1 MSSDALKY
9 TLLKLSPSHLRWF
22 CRRLAWWS
30 SSSRPNWSDATFD
43 ISEITDFM
51 VSTYTEDG
59 ALSKAANILRMMDCN
74 DEADTLEPKE
84 KHIMDMLRNQL
95 IHDVTDVESVLD
107 ELITKGVI
115 HQESYDKICALPT
128 SEEKMKELLDGHL
141 KSEED
146 KDICYRIVEKWIPH
160 FQSAS
165 PAVYSES
172 VDKLGSGGPP
182 KVVRRKTTKIKM
194 PTVVQ
199 VPEVHWI
206 TLKPEVICVDDE
218 DTPIYSLQSDAGP
231 FECGVSGLRW
241 VCKEKVSLKYQFGS
255 WEEHMERMEAL
266 HFIPGGPLL
275 DVTVIA
281 GKLEE
286 AYLPH
291 WICTEDNPEVLG
303 KFSVLHID
311 TCGDVVEPVSEVTPS
326 HVKLSQPHF
335 SPRGVL
341 MRAGFRIKINCKVLI
356 FKTNLAFLTLHVYLI
371 PSDPALQQTIKSKEL
386 SSGYKMI
393 KKPYPQKSL
402 KMGKYFTLKANL
414 DSAEITPENLK
425 LVYEGSDP
433 NFCEVFIENPD
444 SNFKLTL
451 AHKSAPVWTCVIRK
465 EEELARMRPELVRN
479 MSRELINQLLDDL
492 LMDGVLNDGEKDSVL
507 QENDTTADR
516 ARCLIDMVKRKGRA
530 ASRKI
535 ICHIQSRD
543 PTLSADL
550 GLHV

>member
-1 MSSDALKY
+1 
-9 TLLKLSPSHLRWF
+9 
-22 CRRLAWWS
+22 
-30 SSSRPNWSDATFD
+30 
-43 ISEITDFM
+43 
-51 VSTYTEDG
+51 
-59 ALSKAANILRMMDCN
+59 
-74 DEADTLEPKE
+74 
-84 KHIMDMLRNQL
+84 
-95 IHDVTDVESVLD
+95 
-107 ELITKGVI
+107 
-115 HQESYDKICALPT
+115 
-128 SEEKMKELLDGHL
+128 MKELLDGHL

-146 KDICYRIVEKWIPH
+146 KDIFYDIVEKWIPLI
-160 FQSAS
+160 QAQGPRLDSQ
-165 PAVYSES
+165 SES
-172 VDKLGSGGPP
+172 VDKLSSGGPP
-182 KVVRRKTTKIKM
+182 QFVKARTTKIKM

-206 TLKPEVICVDDE
+206 TLKPEVICGNDE
-218 DTPIYSLQSDAGP
+218 DTPIYSLQSDAGR

-275 DVTVIA
+275 NVTVIA

-393 KKPYPQKSL
+393 NKPYPQKSL
-402 KMGKYFTLKANL
+402 KMGKYFALKANM
-414 DSAEITPENLK
+414 DSAEMTPENLK
-425 LVYEGSDP
+425 LEYVGSDP
-433 NFCEVFIENPD
+433 NFFEVFIENPD
-444 SNFKLTL
+444 SNFQLVLT
-451 AHKSAPVWTCVIRK
+451 HTSGQVWTCIIRK
-465 EEELARMRPELVRN
+465 DDYINTGDIQRMYEEELARLRPELVRN

-507 QENDTTADR
+507 QENDTRADR
-516 ARCLIDMVKRKGRA
+516 ARCLIDMVKRKGCE

-550 GLHV
+550 GLPV

>member
-1 MSSDALKY
+1 M
-9 TLLKLSPSHLRWF
+9 
-22 CRRLAWWS
+22 
-30 SSSRPNWSDATFD
+30 D
-43 ISEITDFM
+43 IQ
-51 VSTYTEDG
+51 
-59 ALSKAANILRMMDCN
+59 
-74 DEADTLEPKE
+74 
-84 KHIMDMLRNQL
+84 RNQL
-95 IHDVTDVESVLD
+95 IHHVTDVESVLD

-146 KDICYRIVEKWIPH
+146 KDIFYRIVEKWIPH
-160 FQSAS
+160 LQGGS
-165 PAVYSES
+165 PAVYSKS
-172 VDKLGSGGPP
+172 VNKLSSGGPP

-281 GKLEE
+281 GKLVE

-291 WICTEDNPEVLG
+291 WICTENNPEVLG

-402 KMGKYFTLKANL
+402 KMGKYFTLKANM
-414 DSAEITPENLK
+414 DNAEITPENLK

-451 AHKSAPVWTCVIRK
+451 THKSAPVWTCVIRK
-465 EEELARMRPELVRN
+465 DDYTNTGDIQGMYEEELARLRPELVRN

-507 QENDTTADR
+507 QENDTRADR

-550 GLHV
+550 GLH